1 MTKTTQSVSLISLYE
16 SEKDLIINKRTGN
29 KEKSLRLSSSIIKIF
44 VISIVFILLAAIVI
58 SIFTI
63 RSMKTISLKSA
74 FEIAATDNTNNKK
87 DMTTIE
93 EVINTNIIKYIKKM
107 TVITVVILSAYVIL
121 FGLGY
126 KYKFLNH
133 IVKGK

>member
-74 FEIAATDNTNNKK
+74 FEITAIDNTNNKK

-93 EVINTNIIKYIKKM
+93 EIINANIVKYIIKM
-107 TVITVVILSAYVIL
+107 TVITFIILLAFVIL

-126 KYKFLNH
+126 KYKFLSH
-133 IVKGK
+133 KVK